1 MYARFQAND
10 TYYDALKAELE
21 GYKTELERVKTAIAD
36 YKYLD
41 TDFWKTAY
49 EDVINGMI
57 QAETTKLNDL
67 YEGIKAADQTTGV
80 NAFTT
85 IAQAQ
90 EIQDETAESEYS
102 AAEGECWGLYNS
114 LYNTVTGANRKF
126 NNIVTGIED
135 GKRYNPATSAALS
148 TTISELQ
155 SSRMNVRNYVNTL
168 NSYGQNNPYGYVD
181 VDLNGAPIALDPVTD
196 QPIMVKR
203 YFLEAWY
210 NEIHAALNTLI
221 AGAKEVAEDVEEK
234 AFVLGDVNNN
244 GVINVADYDAVRRM
258 ILSADMKK
266 FEDAVALFGEVQ
278 AYAADVNEDKAIDVA
293 DLTSISNFIFNGGF
307 DKDAVSKAARVKT
320 AGKVMCDDVVTLQAV
335 SEETT
340 LTGKTMR
347 LAVNVAN
354 TTDYVNFQMDV
365 QLPEGMTLVGES
377 LSERANGHLLSTAEL
392 GNGAFR
398 MVAENVENVAFG
410 NQTNAVLYLDVEVSS
425 SYNAGE
431 VALSNIIFSD
441 AKGNAYR
448 MNGLTT
454 NAPTGINEIT
464 APNMKERIYSVGGQV
479 MKAMK
484 KGVNIIKGEG
494 SVKKVVKK

>member
-1 MYARFQAND
+1 M
-10 TYYDALKAELE
+10 
-21 GYKTELERVKTAIAD
+21 
-36 YKYLD
+36 
-41 TDFWKTAY
+41 
-49 EDVINGMI
+49 
-57 QAETTKLNDL
+57 
-67 YEGIKAADQTTGV
+67 
-80 NAFTT
+80 
-85 IAQAQ
+85 
-90 EIQDETAESEYS
+90 
-102 AAEGECWGLYNS
+102 
-114 LYNTVTGANRKF
+114 
-126 NNIVTGIED
+126 
-135 GKRYNPATSAALS
+135 S

-155 SSRMNVRNYVNTL
+155 SSRRNVDAYVNKL
-168 NSYGQNNPYGYVD
+168 YSYDKNENNPYGYVD

-196 QPIMVKR
+196 EPITVKR

-210 NEIHAALNTLI
+210 NEIHAAYNTLN
-221 AGAKEVAEDVEEK
+221 AGAEEVAADVK
-234 AFVLGDVNNN
+234 NRAFVLGDVNNN

-266 FEDAVALFGEVQ
+266 FEDAVALFGEVK

-377 LSERANGHLLSTAEL
+377 LSERANGHLLSTADL